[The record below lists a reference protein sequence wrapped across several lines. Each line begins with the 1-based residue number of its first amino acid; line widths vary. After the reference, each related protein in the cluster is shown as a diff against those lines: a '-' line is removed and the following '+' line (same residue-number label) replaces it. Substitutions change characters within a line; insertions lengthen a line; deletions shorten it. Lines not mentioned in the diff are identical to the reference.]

1 MRDLRL
7 RTKSGLLAC
16 GLVLVLGAGAARAQV
31 VDEGYVAISG
41 ATRVDV
47 LDPSTNTF
55 TASIGGTGSR
65 ELHLSSDGRLL
76 FGSTFNAIQVVDTA
90 TQAVIANVPTGGQL
104 VLGAV
109 QAANGNIYACNN
121 GSGTVSVIDPATYTV
136 VSTLSI
142 FCTALNVTPDGSAVW
157 ASTITFNPTA
167 VAMAVIDPAT
177 NTFTTFPLG
186 GLFNVNGIA
195 FTPAGAFAYV
205 AINDRSG
212 GRVLVID
219 TATHAQV
226 AVVPVGAFPGAATIS
241 PDGSSVYVANIT
253 TANVSV
259 IDTATNTVVATVP
272 VGSFPRA
279 IAFTA
284 DGASAYV
291 TNGNSNSISVID
303 TATQTVTSTFGT
315 GSRPWGIV
323 FQQDSDHDGV
333 LNNHDNCP
341 GTPAGETVDS
351 NGCSISQLC
360 PCAGSWRNHGKYV
373 SCVAHA
379 AESFLDAGLITSAE
393 KDATVAAAG
402 QSSCGKR

>member
-1 MRDLRL
+1 MRG
-7 RTKSGLLAC
+7 TKILQTCLLAC
-16 GLVLVLGAGAARAQV
+16 LLALGLGAAAARAQV

-41 ATRVDV
+41 STRVDV

-55 TASIGGTGSR
+55 TSSIGGTGSR
-65 ELHLSSDGRLL
+65 NLSLSSDGHLL
-76 FGSTFNAIQVVDTA
+76 FSAGSNSVQVIDTQTKSVLA
-90 TQAVIANVPTGGQL
+90 SVPAGNIVTG
-104 VLGAV
+104 VV
-109 QAANGNIYACNN
+109 QAANGFIYDCNN
-121 GSGTVSVIDPATYTV
+121 NLGTVSVIDPATYTV
-136 VSTLSI
+136 VSTLPI
-142 FCTALNVTPDGSAVW
+142 FCGAITATPDGSAVW
-157 ASTITFNPTA
+157 ANSLTFPPLA
-167 VAMAVIDPAT
+167 IVMAVIDPAT

-186 GLFNVNGIA
+186 GLFNVNAIA
-195 FTPAGAFAYV
+195 FTPDGAFAYLAV
-205 AINDRSG
+205 NDGSG

-226 AVVPVGAFPGAATIS
+226 AVIPVGTFPGAATIS
-241 PDGSSVYVANIT
+241 PDGSFVYVANIT

-303 TATQTVTSTFGT
+303 TATLTVTSTFGT

-341 GTPAGETVDS
+341 GTPAGETVDA

-360 PCAGSWRNHGKYV
+360 PCAGSWKNHGKYV
-373 SCVAHA
+373 SCVAHTS
-379 AESFLDAGLITSAE
+379 ESFVNAGLITEAQ
-393 KDATVAAAG
+393 KDALVSAAG
-402 QSSCGKR
+402 RSSCGK